1 MQKKKEEE
9 RIQGQQLQCR
19 FPVDDL
25 RRFKILALNSNT
37 TTGDILRSFVKKLLE
52 QHEEKKSE

>member
-1 MQKKKEEE
+1 MQRKKEEE
-9 RIQGQQLQCR
+9 KVHGQSLQCR
-19 FPVDDL
+19 FDVDEL

-37 TTGDILRSFVKKLLE
+37 TTGDILRSFVKKLLA